1 MKKTTAL
8 LALTLCAC
16 LAQPS
21 FTNAKDKDKNKDEEP
36 QGKKSP
42 AKGGGP
48 NSNRGHAPSPG
59 HATVQSIRPGSSAPR
74 AVEKIYP
81 GRGRTGPA
89 IPVPTIAPANVRASQ
104 PAPMNALTGRTR
116 FSRAVAPS
124 AVTQTF
130 QTARSSGRSTSSPNF
145 DYRSLNRSNAYGG
158 RWVQGSDH
166 RDWDRNRVHYSG
178 NHGYRWYDNGWLVID
193 GGFWPPDYSGGYS
206 GRTVITSGYISEG
219 TVVAVQR
226 KLYALG
232 YYEDSIDGDFGPN
245 TANAIARY
253 QRDSGLSATGR
264 ISNTLLD
271 SLGLR

>member
-1 MKKTTAL
+1 MKQTTAF
-8 LALTLCAC
+8 LAMTFCAC
-16 LAQPS
+16 LAQPG
-21 FTNAKDKDKNKDEEP
+21 FTIAKDKAQNEEE
-36 QGKKSP
+36 QGKKP
-42 AKGGGP
+42 GNKGGGAP
-48 NSNRGHAPSPG
+48 ANRGHAPSAGQHSTVQTVRPGANAPRPAANVNPG
-59 HATVQSIRPGSSAPR
+59 HARSGPS
-74 AVEKIYP
+74 YP
-81 GRGRTGPA
+81 
-89 IPVPTIAPANVRASQ
+89 APAAVRAPQ
-104 PAPMNALTGRTR
+104 PTSPNSFTGRTLG
-116 FSRAVAPS
+116 SRAVAPS
-124 AVTQTF
+124 AVIQNPRST
-130 QTARSSGRSTSSPNF
+130 RSSVRGSSSPNF

-166 RDWDRNRVHYSG
+166 RDWDRNRIHYSG

-193 GGFWPPDYSGGYS
+193 GGFWPPDYNDGYA
-206 GRTVITSGYISEG
+206 GRTVITSGYISER

-253 QRDSGLSATGR
+253 QRDSGLSETGR